1 MYNFR
6 NKYNIDIY
14 SRSKYF
20 SNLERRSQKTESK
33 VEDEKVDSII
43 NEILGKN
50 KIFSRDY
57 AVFSYHY
64 PAPLSLSPNKYLHI
78 NPNIKIKIQSPSE
91 KSYPLKY
98 KKKEIE
104 TDSFSN
110 MFTNRNPKL
119 NNNNNFRLKK
129 PNIKNNRLYYS

>member
-110 MFTNRNPKL
+110 MFTNRKNQI
-119 NNNNNFRLKK
+119 LKIIDFIIQK
-129 PNIKNNRLYYS
+129 ILI

>member
-1 MYNFR
+1 MFNFR
-6 NKYNIDIY
+6 NRYNIDIY

-33 VEDEKVDSII
+33 VEDEKVDLII

-64 PAPLSLSPNKYLHI
+64 HQ
-78 NPNIKIKIQSPSE
+78 IKIYILIQI
-91 KSYPLKY
+91 LK
-98 KKKEIE
+98 
-104 TDSFSN
+104 
-110 MFTNRNPKL
+110 
-119 NNNNNFRLKK
+119 
-129 PNIKNNRLYYS
+129 